1 MASEDTFTAAVPKK
15 IAETSAFEDWEVS
28 TSGTNL
34 ERVEAA
40 KEKIQN
46 EGVITSAKSLGDGLY
61 EKKWKSGLRLY
72 FAIVKDRN
80 EATLLILVSGKG
92 KEQDKA
98 IKESRKILNQCA
110 VYKGD
115 IRKKD

>member
-1 MASEDTFTAAVPKK
+1 MAFDDTFTAEVPKK
-15 IAETSAFEDWEVS
+15 VVETAAFEEWEGS

-40 KEKIQN
+40 KEKIEN
-46 EGVITSAKSLGDGLY
+46 EGVITSAKSLDDGLY

-72 FAIVKDRN
+72 FAVVK
-80 EATLLILVSGKG
+80 EKVETTLLILGSGKG

-98 IKESRKILNQCA
+98 IKEARKILGKYT
-110 VYKGD
+110 VHKGD
-115 IRKKD
+115 IRKRD

>member
-1 MASEDTFTAAVPKK
+1 MAFDDTFTAEVPKK
-15 IAETSAFEDWEVS
+15 IAETSAFEEWEAS
-28 TSGTNL
+28 TNGTNL

-46 EGVITSAKSLGDGLY
+46 EGVVTSAKSLNDGLY

-72 FAIVKDRN
+72 FAVVKEKD
-80 EATLLILVSGKG
+80 ETTLLILGSGKG

-98 IKESRKILNQCA
+98 IKEARKILTKYT

-115 IRKKD
+115 IR